1 MDINLVLLHLAKKS
15 LYMKVFHT
23 EAEWRPIWAFI
34 FKENKKIGFVPTMGA
49 LHQGHLDLVAKST
62 ASMDITLVSIFV
74 NPTQFNSSDDF
85 KKYPQTL
92 ESDLALLKAA
102 GAAYVFVPSV
112 TTLYPQPTRLR
123 FDFGAL
129 EQVLEGK
136 FRPGHFNG
144 VGLVVAKLFHLLQPH
159 RAFFGQKD
167 LQQVAVIKRLVQ
179 DLSFT
184 LSIEVV
190 PTRREK
196 DGLAMSSRNMRLN
209 QEERQQAL
217 LLYTQ
222 LAQAKKDLLT
232 GVLWAKVQAT
242 IEEAFSKVANCQL
255 EYVAL
260 VHPETFEIFDS
271 FTQDGPRSICI
282 AAYVGQ
288 VRLIDNLPIIP

>member
-1 MDINLVLLHLAKKS
+1 
-15 LYMKVFHT
+15 
-23 EAEWRPIWAFI
+23 
-34 FKENKKIGFVPTMGA
+34 
-49 LHQGHLDLVAKST
+49 
-62 ASMDITLVSIFV
+62 MDITLVSIFV

-85 KKYPQTL
+85 KNYPQTI
-92 ESDLALLKAA
+92 ESDLAQLEAA
-102 GAAYVFVPSV
+102 GVAYVFVPSV
-112 TTLYPQPTRLR
+112 TTLYPQPAHLR
-123 FDFGAL
+123 FDFGDL
-129 EQVLEGK
+129 QQVLEGK

-144 VGLVVAKLFHLLQPH
+144 VGLVVAKLFNLIQPN

-217 LLYTQ
+217 LLYQQ
-222 LAQAKKDLLT
+222 LCLAKERLLAGDSWT
-232 GVLWAKVQAT
+232 TVLTDTEAT
-242 IEEAFSKVANCQL
+242 FSKVANTKL
-255 EYVAL
+255 EYFAL